1 MHLLS
6 FQSSGKK
13 KQPNLVQNVNGPIC
27 NGCQSNYRSI
37 DFYYVCSRSI
47 ISMLQKKIV
56 FELTTS
62 QHVGGGEQEEKEEEE
77 NEELGVFSV
86 DLSLN
91 LFRFLFSS
99 LCFFCFNLYFFLI
112 VIIHL
117 YFHFLLFPQNNILTQ
132 SLFFCS
138 P

>member
-6 FQSSGKK
+6 FQSSGEKK
-13 KQPNLVQNVNGPIC
+13 KNIQISYKNVNGPIC

-62 QHVGGGEQEEKEEEE
+62 QHVGGGRVWGGVEQEEKEEEE

-86 DLSLN
+86 DLSVH

-99 LCFFCFNLYFFLI
+99 LLYFSALI
-112 VIIHL
+112 CFI
-117 YFHFLLFPQNNILTQ
+117 FSS
-132 SLFFCS
+132 SLFIFT
-138 P
+138 PIFYYFRKTIF